1 MKRCVRL
8 DHTFCAFCLI
18 FVFLSGCEAT
28 SSTRFAHTTDEEEL
42 PILWSDSG
50 TYSRLTRNARIVARD
65 WATLAQ
71 LPLTEVPVDF
81 DTQMVLI
88 VGLGP
93 TAREASGVRITR
105 VWRSGLVIRVQE
117 RQMHPGPGGTSAIS
131 VASPWTICVVPHSDL
146 NVEGFESRVPKGL
159 LSD

>member
-1 MKRCVRL
+1 LADR
-8 DHTFCAFCLI
+8 A
-18 FVFLSGCEAT
+18 
-28 SSTRFAHTTDEEEL
+28 DEEEL

-65 WATLAQ
+65 RGTLAQ

-93 TAREASGVRITR
+93 TAREASGVRIVR
-105 VWRSGLVIRVQE
+105 VWRSGSVIRVQE
-117 RQMHPGPGGTSAIS
+117 RQMHPGSGGTTATSM
-131 VASPWTICVVPHSDL
+131 ASPWTVCVVPRSDL
-146 NVEGFESRVPKGL
+146 NVEGFKTRVPKGL
-159 LSD
+159 LGE